1 MWKGERERER
11 DGGGG
16 GAVGSRE
23 GVMVARLP
31 GPRGDGAGEQRQE

>member
-1 MWKGERERER
+1 MWKGEGEREREM
-11 DGGGG
+11 GEK
-16 GAVGSRE
+16 AVGSRE